1 MEDHKNFFWF
11 HAMSGVTIVTS
22 FLRITHFCGIRNGG
36 GAGPPSPNN
45 DFRRPKLTPSNYISL
60 EREYNSE

>member
-22 FLRITHFCGIRNGG
+22 FLRITHFCRIGNEG
-36 GAGPPSPNN
+36 GAGSPPTMIFEGRN
-45 DFRRPKLTPSNYISL
+45 
-60 EREYNSE
+60 